1 MPRCYILLAVLM
13 MLLLISTLHVSS
25 IAADALK
32 LQISS
37 PAISDGATIPNEFT
51 CSGKNQSP
59 PLSWTD
65 VPSNTKSLALLV
77 EDPDAPVGTFVHW
90 VVYDI
95 SPGTT
100 GVKPGVSNGK
110 EGLNSAG
117 KAAYMGPCPP
127 PGNPHHY
134 HFRLFALDTNLA
146 VEAQPNVQA
155 VRTAMQ
161 GHIIQSADLV
171 GIFGR

>member
-100 GVKPGVSNGK
+100 GVKPGVSNRERG
-110 EGLNSAG
+110 
-117 KAAYMGPCPP
+117 
-127 PGNPHHY
+127 
-134 HFRLFALDTNLA
+134 T
-146 VEAQPNVQA
+146 Q
-155 VRTAMQ
+155 
-161 GHIIQSADLV
+161 
-171 GIFGR
+171 